1 MPLPCPLPVAALES
15 LAAAHGTPFQ
25 LYDEAGIR
33 ANCRRLLGAF
43 GARFPG
49 FQQFFAVKALPNP
62 AVLRVLVE
70 EGCGLD
76 CSSVS
81 ELHVARALGVPGAR
95 CLYTGNYT
103 SRKDLAFACDF
114 GAIVNLDDV
123 SLVQAL
129 VELRG
134 ARGAAGA
141 SAGGFPELISF
152 RLNPGLGRTDSETP
166 SNVLGGKEAKFGVPP
181 DSIVEAYRQAR
192 AAGATRFGMH
202 MMTGS
207 CVMSPSYWD
216 ETVTILLDAVASVRR
231 ALPGVEF
238 DFVNIGGGLGIPYR
252 PGEAPVD
259 VEALAAQLQACVARR
274 WALVVAGEPAPQR
287 APPRLVMEN
296 GRFMTGPFGWL
307 VARCEAEKRAWGQ
320 RYLGLDAC
328 MSNLMRPGMY
338 GAYHHITVRAAA
350 APSRAFCAVKALM
363 RAH

>member
-1 MPLPCPLPVAALES
+1 MPLPCPLPVAALEA

-33 ANCRRLLGAF
+33 ANCRRLLRAF
-43 GARFPG
+43 GARFAG
-49 FQQFFAVKALPNP
+49 FEQFFAVKALPNP

-81 ELHVARALGVPGAR
+81 ELHIARALGVPGAR

-103 SRKDLAFACDF
+103 SAADLAFACDF
-114 GAIVNLDDV
+114 GATVNLDDV
-123 SLVQAL
+123 SLVRTLAA
-129 VELRG
+129 LRG
-134 ARGAAGA
+134 ARG
-141 SAGGFPELISF
+141 FPALISF

-181 DSIVEAYRQAR
+181 ESIVEAYRQAR

-207 CVMSPSYWD
+207 CVMNPAYWD
-216 ETVTILLDAVASVRR
+216 ETVGILLDAVASVRR

-238 DFVNIGGGLGIPYR
+238 EFVNIGGGLGIPYR
-252 PGEAPVD
+252 PDQAPVD

-338 GAYHHITVRAAA
+338 GAYHHITVRAR
-350 APSRAFCAVKALM
+350 RA
-363 RAH
+363 R